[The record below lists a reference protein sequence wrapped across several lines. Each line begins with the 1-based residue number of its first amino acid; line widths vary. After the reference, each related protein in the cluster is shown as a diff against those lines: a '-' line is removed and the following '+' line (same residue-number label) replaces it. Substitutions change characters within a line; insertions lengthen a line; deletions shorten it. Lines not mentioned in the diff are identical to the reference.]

1 MGASR
6 SLGAMQLTAP
16 RVSPGERAAIADP
29 RAWRPGPVP
38 PYRAWWLLTGLL
50 ALTLIVPFVLDLA
63 LPEADADDEVV
74 LSAEGFDWELPVEDP
89 ATGQTMI
96 CEADMESLSGAAYN
110 CGGERIDMMAAEGY
124 RDADRSVRRAMRA
137 LSQNVISDFADVE
150 VHWDGRFGMAVS
162 SEEPVVG
169 VAMID
174 PDARGEGAGADDP
187 DPMLVA
193 VVEGDDAARLVAPV
207 WRALGGGEIPAE
219 AQAELSALGRP
230 GAGPGGSGSEL
241 PGREERSGV
250 PDLPDLSDHRGSFY
264 DAAGAGAGRAGAAAV
279 RAGVHRAGAAAE
291 EVRA

>member
-1 MGASR
+1 
-6 SLGAMQLTAP
+6 MQLTAP

-38 PYRAWWLLTGLL
+38 PYRAWWLLAGLL
-50 ALTLIVPFVLDLA
+50 ALTLIVPFVLDLV

-89 ATGQTMI
+89 ATGETMI
-96 CEADMESLSGAAYN
+96 CAADMESLSGAAYN
-110 CGGERIDMMAAEGY
+110 CGGARIDALAAEGY

-137 LSQNVISDFADVE
+137 LSQAAVSDFADVE
-150 VHWDGRFGMAVS
+150 VHWDGRVGVAVS
-162 SEEPVVG
+162 PEEPVIG

-174 PDARGEGAGADDP
+174 PDARGGGAGADDP

-219 AQAELSALGRP
+219 ARALLSTAGRP
-230 GAGPGGSGSEL
+230 EVGRGGEDAGQ
-241 PGREERSGV
+241 PGRPDRSEV
-250 PDLPDLSDHRGSFY
+250 PDIPDLSDHWGSFY
-264 DAAGAGAGRAGAAAV
+264 DAAGAGVRHAGV
-279 RAGVHRAGAAAE
+279 NRAGVNRAGTAAVAG